1 MWPIIPLLI
10 RDPIVCG
17 YLTGSDDINSTICD
31 YATQVSWKITNT
43 MMEHYHDKGLLGWLD
58 SGMVPPHP
66 RIVLNKWT
74 GPEQWDIWKLAMGT
88 EELVTWTGYF
98 TD

>member
-1 MWPIIPLLI
+1 M
-10 RDPIVCG
+10 VCG

-66 RIVLNKWT
+66 RIVLNKWI
-74 GPEQWDIWKLAMGT
+74 GPEQWDIWKLAPNTRKRKNLG
-88 EELVTWTGYF
+88 LGP
-98 TD
+98 DIS